1 MVIKYRF
8 RLYLFTLLLLAGFGA
23 LTQRLWNL
31 TVERHEEF
39 KNKVPGTKIL
49 KARIPGVRGEIKDR
63 HGIPLA
69 KNKQSFE
76 VKLNLKTLVDE
87 YKRDAKAKKKP
98 VPKTEFHYVE
108 KGLNRTREEL
118 DIVAIVNESIVQ
130 NLPPD
135 LAAEFNAEKDLRV
148 HYRATRG
155 VVPWVYRQDLTFEQF
170 SQFAERRIGL
180 PGISVEERPI
190 RLYPYQSL
198 ACHVLG
204 YVALADINKVSDE
217 ERKQW
222 SFFVPDDYGV
232 TGVEKSFN
240 AELQGRPGFKTV
252 LQDEKG
258 HIVKQLDYQE
268 PRKGNDVYLT
278 LDARIQYIA
287 ERALRE
293 SHPAIGRGA
302 VVVLQPATGE
312 VLAMASVPSYN
323 PNKFIPKISREDFQD
338 YLDNQ
343 AIPLMNRAV
352 RGFTPGSTY
361 KVMVSFAGILA
372 GTQKDYWNCPGGI
385 TYGNKY
391 MHCWI
396 GQKGGSHGT
405 LDLSNGLKNSCNCYF
420 YQYGNHAGIGMIE
433 KAGKM
438 FGMGIH
444 TGIELQEEDTGILPS
459 PQWLRTS
466 QPKAPAWPKGNNA
479 QTANVSIGQGYVL
492 ATPLQMAGVA
502 ATVGNGGVPYRPHL
516 LKKVMDGKDLVKQ
529 VQPEPRAS
537 FAENGLTDDK
547 LELVRKGMW
556 KVVNEEGGTAKAARI
571 PGVEVAGKTGT
582 AEAWRP
588 DEKNSKITVKDN
600 HTLFI
605 AFAPYKDPKFA
616 VCILVQGGKSGGGC
630 AAPIA
635 RRVLEQ
641 ALSLDQGNNIT
652 VAVAPTGEVKGH
664 FNHIEQVSF
673 EGIPPVTI
681 ESEETVVD
689 SDDNTPP
696 EKQEEIITP
705 KAIPATSI
713 REKAD
718 EEGSKS
724 LKNQKTQPPP
734 RRPETFKAPAQQEP
748 PAANKRHIFGQ

>member
-8 RLYLFTLLLLAGFGA
+8 RLYLFTLLLLAGFAA
-23 LTQRLWNL
+23 LTHRLWNL
-31 TVERHEEF
+31 TVERHKEF
-39 KNKVPGTKIL
+39 VNRVPGTKIL

-63 HGIPLA
+63 NGITLA

-76 VKLNLKTLVDE
+76 VRINLKTLVDE
-87 YKRDAKAKKKP
+87 YKRDAKARKEA
-98 VPKTEFHYVE
+98 VPTTEFHYVDQ
-108 KGLNRTREEL
+108 GMQRTRKEL
-118 DIVAIVNESIVQ
+118 DIVQIVNESIVK

-135 LAAEFNAEKDLRV
+135 LAADFNAEKDLRV

-180 PGISVEERPI
+180 PGISVEERPV

-204 YVALADINKVSDE
+204 YVALADIKRVPE
-217 ERKQW
+217 TERNRW
-222 SFFVPDDYGV
+222 NFYVPDDFGV
-232 TGVEKSFN
+232 QGVEKSFDT
-240 AELQGRPGFKTV
+240 ELQGRPGFKTV
-252 LQDEKG
+252 LQDERG
-258 HIVKQLDYQE
+258 HIVKQIDFQE
-268 PRKGNDVYLT
+268 PRKGHDVYLT
-278 LDARIQYIA
+278 IDARIQYIA

-302 VVVLQPATGE
+302 VVVLQPSTGE

-323 PNKFIPKISREDFQD
+323 PNKFIPKITRAEFQE

-343 AIPLMNRAV
+343 CFPLLNRAV
-352 RGFTPGSTY
+352 RAFTPGSTY
-361 KVMVSFAGILA
+361 KVMVSFAGIMA
-372 GTQKDYWNCPGGI
+372 GIEKDRWNCPGGI

-396 GQKGGSHGT
+396 GQKGGAHGV
-405 LDLSNGLKNSCNCYF
+405 LGLSDGLKNSCNCFF
-420 YQYGNHAGIGMIE
+420 YQYGNHAGIDMID

-438 FGMGIH
+438 FGMGTH
-444 TGIELQEEDTGILPS
+444 SGIELQEEDTGILPS
-459 PQWLRTS
+459 PAWLRANR
-466 QPKAPAWPKGNNA
+466 PKEPAWPKGNNA
-479 QTANVSIGQGYVL
+479 QTANVSIGQGYVI

-502 ATVGNGGVPYRPHL
+502 AAVGNGGTPFRPHL
-516 LKKVMDGKDLVKQ
+516 LKKVMDGQELIREN
-529 VQPEPRAS
+529 QPDPRAR
-537 FAENGLTDDK
+537 FADYGLNDDK

-582 AEAWRP
+582 AENWRA
-588 DEKNSKITVKDN
+588 DEHNPKVTVKDN

-605 AFAPYKDPKFA
+605 SFAPYKNPAFA

-635 RRVLEQ
+635 RRILEQ
-641 ALSLDQGNNIT
+641 ALSLDQGGGKT
-652 VAVAPTGEVKGH
+652 VAIAPTSEVKGN
-664 FNHIEQVSF
+664 FNHIEAVSF

-681 ESEETVVD
+681 ENEETVVD
-689 SDDNTPP
+689 NGDENGP
-696 EKQEEIITP
+696 EKMEAIITP
-705 KAIPATSI
+705 KAIPATAI
-713 REKAD
+713 RESAD
-718 EEGSKS
+718 EEGKKAT
-724 LKNQKTQPPP
+724 KNQKTQPPP
-734 RRPETFKAPAQQEP
+734 RRPETFKAPAPQEP
-748 PAANKRHIFGQ
+748 AGNKRHIFGQ